1 MKMFSQQLLSQ
12 AGPIRQQLESWRR
25 TRTHR
30 QRIPAPL
37 WRAMAELAQTHGLSA
52 VSRVFGVNYYDL
64 KRHSGSL
71 MKASPSGPPAS
82 AAFVELKMPTS
93 AGVGCVVELEEREA
107 KMTLRLASGNADDAL
122 AMIESFWR
130 RRP

>member
-1 MKMFSQQLLSQ
+1 MKMISQQLLSQ

-25 TRTHR
+25 SRTHR

-52 VSRVFGVNYYDL
+52 VSRVFRVNYYDL
-64 KRHSGSL
+64 KRHRGSL
-71 MKASPSGPPAS
+71 MKAASSRPPAS
-82 AAFVELKMPTS
+82 AAFMELQMPTS
-93 AGVGCVVELEEREA
+93 AVGCVVELEERGA
-107 KMTLRLASGNADDAL
+107 KMTLGLASGNADDAL
-122 AMIESFWR
+122 AMIELFWR